1 MTFEEHLEKT
11 RRDDGT
17 YDLYAAEKA
26 LAEELAQTPGEVER
40 LAAKAAHADRLKWE
54 KREREN
60 LGKQMQQSA
69 LSPELELDVKV
80 QIGEST
86 VVDYGEMNHQRIQLR
101 KDLRTK
107 VHLDENRAFDAEMT
121 HWMQT
126 EQLLGD
132 GETIAEAIRVAVHG

>member
-40 LAAKAAHADRLKWE
+40 LAAKAAHADRSKWE

-80 QIGEST
+80 QIGKST